1 MTTTNA
7 GGLLRAARLNLK
19 LTLHEVGCGL
29 TPPVSAAYVSDVE
42 LGRRPATAERLP
54 QLVKV
59 LNLTGAAKHAVYK
72 AAGLLP
78 EDLKERLLDTPEA
91 WDIDFKRIVKLH
103 KWFRNALP
111 EEMMTEFDVVM
122 GVSPREPKKRVST
135 R

>member
-7 GGLLRAARLNLK
+7 GGLLRAARLKLK

-59 LNLTGAAKHAVYK
+59 LKLTGAAKHAVYK